1 MEAIQELA
9 GKLAEGIINPILAL
23 IFGAGLLVFVW
34 GLVQF
39 LYNTNTSGSV
49 DNDGKKH
56 MFWGLL
62 GMFIMVAVFALIRI
76 IANTINVQLP
86 PGY

>member
-1 MEAIQELA
+1 MQAIQELA
-9 GKLAEGIINPILAL
+9 GKLAEVIINPILAL
-23 IFGAGLLVFVW
+23 IFGVGLIVFVW

-39 LYNTNTSGSV
+39 LWSTNLSGSA
-49 DNDGKKH
+49 DADGKKH

-62 GMFIMVAVFALIRI
+62 GMFIMVAVFAIIRI